1 MDMSKK
7 KGENERFVELIKL
20 NKQKGVSYT
29 ATANRAGFKPE
40 FIRSVMHGRSTAYE
54 IHVLQLLESFPD
66 LDPDFKEE
74 NIVEAIKRIEQEKE
88 TIKAEIK
95 ELQAAVFKMQAKCK

>member
-1 MDMSKK
+1 
-7 KGENERFVELIKL
+7 
-20 NKQKGVSYT
+20 
-29 ATANRAGFKPE
+29 
-40 FIRSVMHGRSTAYE
+40 MHGRSTAYE

-95 ELQAAVFKMQAKCK
+95 NSKRLYLRCKPNVSKLRNRFTSKVVPPPTYNYVPGAIIKLKMDVSYGNK